1 MRKGRQLPNWLD
13 SFERVFQNT
22 EPPEK
27 YVFWVGV
34 GVIGGALQRNAWFDE
49 VTFRLFPN
57 HYIVLVGPPA
67 VKKTTAI
74 YYGVDRLKKLEGSVE
89 GINIGPS
96 SVTWQ
101 NAVDL
106 MEEIQTPSAEETART
121 GVALRDA
128 CPLIFPAGELGTL
141 IDFEQRDAIDFFTNA
156 WDSPDTF
163 LKSTRIMGKQN
174 INGPTPTIMAGTTPQ
189 WVKDNVRGSTRGGG
203 FISRCIMPYANR
215 PRRTI
220 AYPSEH
226 IKHDHDAI
234 LSSLEHDLAIMAT
247 LRGRFTMEKDARDFG
262 RSWHEATADASFKKY
277 IFDDSDNWANRRFA
291 HVHKLAMV
299 LSASERDDLV
309 ITLRHMEQAVYH
321 VDQVHKDFNSVFALM
336 DQRPE
341 TKPMR
346 DIAAFLQEKQNI
358 AVTELI
364 NHFRM
369 KYTKR
374 EITEVLDMLIL
385 GNNVR
390 KQPVN
395 VNGPGGGIVAV
406 MVLSWVG
413 DMVVL

>member
-1 MRKGRQLPNWLD
+1 MRKARQLPNWLH
-13 SFERVFQNT
+13 SFEQVYQNT

-34 GVIGGALQRNAWFDE
+34 GVLGGALQRNAWFDE

-74 YYGVDRLKKLEGSVE
+74 YYGVDRLKKLEGSVD

-121 GVALRDA
+121 GVALRDS
-128 CPLIFPAGELGTL
+128 CPIIFPAGELGTL
-141 IDFEQRDAIDFFTNA
+141 IDFELRDAIDFFTNA

-174 INGPTPTIMAGTTPQ
+174 INGPCPTIIAGTTPQ
-189 WVKDNVRGSTRGGG
+189 WVKDNVKGSTRGGG
-203 FISRCIMPYANR
+203 FISRCIMPYASR

-226 IKHDHDAI
+226 IKHDHDAM
-234 LSSLEHDLAIMAT
+234 LSSLEHDLAIVST
-247 LRGRFTMEKDARDFG
+247 LRGRFKMEKDARDYG
-262 RSWHEATADASFKKY
+262 REWHTTTQEASFQKY
-277 IFDDSDNWANRRFA
+277 IFDDSDNWANRRYA

-299 LSASERDDLV
+299 LSVAERDDLI
-309 ITLRHMEQAVYH
+309 ITKHHMETAVHY
-321 VDQVHKDFNSVFALM
+321 VNKVHEDFNSVFALM

-346 DIAAFLQEKQNI
+346 EIVAFMQEKKH
-358 AVTELI
+358 VSMTDLV
-364 NHFRM
+364 NHFMR
-369 KYTKR
+369 KYTKK
-374 EITEVLDMLIL
+374 EITDVLELLIM
-385 GNNVR
+385 GGSA
-390 KQPVN
+390 KKTIVN
-395 VNGPGGGIVAV
+395 LTNAAGGIMPV
-406 MVLSWVG
+406 MVLTWVG
-413 DMVVL
+413 EMEL

>member
-1 MRKGRQLPNWLD
+1 MRKARQSGNWLKT
-13 SFERVFQNT
+13 FERVFENT
-22 EPPEK
+22 EPPQK

-34 GVIGGALQRNAWFDE
+34 GVVGAALQRNAWFDE

-74 YYGVDRLKKLEGSVE
+74 YYGVDRLKRLEGSVD

-106 MEEIQTPSAEETART
+106 FEEIQTPSAEETATT
-121 GVALRDA
+121 GVALRDS
-128 CPLIFPAGELGTL
+128 CPIIFPAGELGTL
-141 IDFEQRDAIDFFTNA
+141 IDFDQRDAIDFFTNA

-174 INGPTPTIMAGTTPQ
+174 INGPCPTIIAGTTPQ
-189 WVKDNVRGSTRGGG
+189 WVKDNVKGSTRGGG
-203 FISRCIMPYANR
+203 FISRCIMPYASR

-226 IKHDHDAI
+226 IKHDHDTM
-234 LSSLEHDLAIMAT
+234 LSSLEHDLAIIAA
-247 LRGRFTMEKDARDFG
+247 LRGRFKMTAEARDYG
-262 RSWHEATADASFKKY
+262 RQWHSKTQEASFNKY
-277 IFDDSDNWANRRFA
+277 LFDDSDNWANRRYS

-299 LSASERDDLV
+299 LSVCERDDLI
-309 ITLRHMEQAVYH
+309 ITKEHMEEAVGH
-321 VDQVHKDFNSVFALM
+321 VADVHEDFDKVFALM

-346 DIAAFLQEKQNI
+346 EISAFIQEKQLLAI
-358 AVTELI
+358 TDII

-369 KYTKR
+369 QYTKK
-374 EITEVLDMLIL
+374 EITDVLDMLIL
-385 GNNVR
+385 SGNAQKVPIAVTL
-390 KQPVN
+390 K
-395 VNGPGGGIVAV
+395 GGATGTVFAITWTGE
-406 MVLSWVG
+406 SN
-413 DMVVL
+413 

>member
-1 MRKGRQLPNWLD
+1 MRKGRQAGNWLKT
-13 SFERVFQNT
+13 FEGVFQNT

-34 GVIGGALQRNAWFDE
+34 GVIGAALQRNAWFDE

-74 YYGVDRLKKLEGSVE
+74 YYGVDRLKRLEGSVD

-121 GVALRDA
+121 GVALRDS

-141 IDFEQRDAIDFFTNA
+141 IDFDQRDAIDFFTNA

-163 LKSTRIMGKQN
+163 LKSTRVMGKQN
-174 INGPTPTIMAGTTPQ
+174 INGPCPTIIAGTTPQ
-189 WVKDNVRGSTRGGG
+189 WVKDNVKGSTRGGG
-203 FISRCIMPYANR
+203 FISRCIMPYASR

-226 IKHDHDAI
+226 IKHDHDEQ
-234 LSSLEHDLAIMAT
+234 LSMLEHDLAIIAT
-247 LRGRFTMEKDARDFG
+247 LRGRFKMTPEARDYG
-262 RSWHEATADASFKKY
+262 RQWHSNTQEASFSKY
-277 IFDDSDNWANRRFA
+277 IFDDSDNWANRRYA

-299 LSASERDDLV
+299 LSACERDDLV
-309 ITLRHMEQAVYH
+309 IDTAHMEAAVKY
-321 VDQVHKDFNSVFALM
+321 VAGVHEDFNKVFALM
-336 DQRPE
+336 DQRAE

-346 DIAAFLQEKQNI
+346 DISTYLQEKQGI
-358 AVTELI
+358 PVTELI

-369 KYTKR
+369 NYTKR

-385 GNNVR
+385 GGMVQ
-390 KQPVN
+390 KQAVTVN
-395 VNGPGGGIVAV
+395 SAGGGIAV
-406 MVLSWVG
+406 VQALIWLGEVL
-413 DMVVL
+413 